1 VKAMDRPIDIILS
14 SLSKY
19 RQTRPGCWLAQCPG
33 PHHRRGDRNP
43 SLSIRE
49 ADDGTIL
56 FRCFVG
62 CAAGEIVAALGL
74 ELRDLFPPP
83 PEGLHHLKPKA
94 PAIPWRDVFDALEQD
109 LTVCSLAFLD
119 IAAGKPFL
127 PQDAR
132 YIAARAANMAVIVRE
147 VRCGR

>member
-1 VKAMDRPIDIILS
+1 MDRPIEIVLS
-14 SLSKY
+14 ALPRY
-19 RQTRPGCWLAQCPG
+19 RPTKPGCWMASCPTAN
-33 PHHRRGDRNP
+33 HKHGDRNM

-49 ADDGTIL
+49 ADDGTVL
-56 FRCFVG
+56 LRCFAN

-74 ELRDLFPPP
+74 QLRDLFPPP
-83 PEGLHHLKPKA
+83 PEGLHHIKPKA
-94 PAIPWRDVFDALEQD
+94 PAIPWRDVFDALEDD
-109 LTVCSLAFLD
+109 LTACSLAFLD

-132 YIAARAANMAVIVRE
+132 YIAARAANMADIVRE